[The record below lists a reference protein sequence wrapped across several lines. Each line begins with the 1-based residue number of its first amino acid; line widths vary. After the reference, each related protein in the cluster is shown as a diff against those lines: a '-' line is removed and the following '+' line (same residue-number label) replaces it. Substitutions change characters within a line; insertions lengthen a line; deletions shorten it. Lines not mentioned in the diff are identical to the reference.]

1 LTDGIRRNAMKILI
15 SADLEGTAG
24 LVDPDAM
31 GVSGSQYPL
40 AQRLM
45 TEEVNAAIE
54 GALAANATEIV
65 VVDAHGRGRNLLPD
79 LLHPAGEL
87 VQGSI
92 RPLRMMQE
100 LDGSFDGVFFVG
112 YHAMAGTAQAVL
124 NHTLMGYEIQNLW
137 LNGEPAGEIRLNA
150 GLAGSFGVPV
160 LLLTGDV
167 QTIAE
172 GEALLGAIETVA
184 VKIGLDR
191 YTARSLHPQI
201 ARDRI
206 REAATRAIRQVGQAT
221 PYVIAPPVTLTI
233 QFASTTMAAVAD
245 YVPEVRVDGPRTVS
259 YTTDRYPELL
269 EIYAV
274 LAMLA
279 RQVSNSVYG

>member
-1 LTDGIRRNAMKILI
+1 MKILI
-15 SADLEGTAG
+15 SADLEGIAG

-31 GVSGSQYPL
+31 GVHGSQYPM

-45 TEEVNAAIE
+45 TEEVNAAVE
-54 GALAANATEIV
+54 GAVSAGATPIV
-65 VVDAHGRGRNLLPD
+65 VVDAHGRGRNLLPE
-79 LLHPAGEL
+79 LLHPAAEL

-112 YHAMAGTAQAVL
+112 YHAMAGTAQGVL
-124 NHTLMGYEIQNLW
+124 NHTLMGYEIQDLS

-160 LLLTGDV
+160 LLLTGDA

-172 GEALLGAIETVA
+172 GTALLGDIETVV
-184 VKIGLDR
+184 VKTGIDR
-191 YTARSLHPQI
+191 YTARSLHPTV

-206 REAATRAIRQVGQAT
+206 REAATRAIRHGDHAR
-221 PYVIAPPVTLTI
+221 PYVIAPPITLTI
-233 QFASTTMAAVAD
+233 RFAATTMAAVAD
-245 YVPEVRVDGPRTVS
+245 YVPGVRVDGPRTVS
-259 YTTDRYPELL
+259 YTTNHYPELL
-269 EIYAV
+269 EIYAALSLLV
-274 LAMLA
+274 
-279 RQVSNSVYG
+279 RQVSDAVYG